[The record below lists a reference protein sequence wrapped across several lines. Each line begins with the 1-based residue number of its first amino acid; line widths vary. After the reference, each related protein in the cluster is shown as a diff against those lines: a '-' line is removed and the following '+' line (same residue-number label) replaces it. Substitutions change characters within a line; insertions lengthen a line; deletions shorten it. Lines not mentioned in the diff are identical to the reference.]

1 MLDKKKKR
9 QVIILMT
16 ILFFVGVSATDIYVP
31 SLPQMVKDFNTVPS
45 NVNLTISSFS
55 MSIAFFVL
63 FTGEIS
69 NRFGRRRVLIAGVT
83 IFGVAAFLMSIINNL
98 WLMIL
103 FRSIQAIGA
112 AVILI
117 VPRLILKDS
126 MNEQEQIRANGM
138 LLTGL
143 ILSPA
148 ISPVIGAHLAEWFGW
163 RSTFLFTALMA
174 LVIVIWAYS
183 ILPETIQEP
192 IKKFKAP
199 MVYIRA
205 YGRLMTNRVFLA
217 LTLIY
222 ACGVAAYFSF
232 IGVSSYLYINRWHVL
247 AVNYAYIFLGL
258 SVAYMLGNQ
267 VMQRLNK
274 QNYPPV
280 KIIGI
285 GVYSTFI
292 GMVVILFSY
301 LIWHG
306 HHEILVISVTCG
318 VLFMRAANALINPP
332 TQIKIMNYFYP
343 NSAQALGLNM
353 CFGFGFSSLATY
365 LVTLFP
371 DFPFASL
378 VVLSFIYIIICVLV
392 YVGNRHLLGDK

>member
-1 MLDKKKKR
+1 MLDKNKKR
-9 QVIILMT
+9 QIILLMT
-16 ILFFVGVSATDIYVP
+16 ILFFLGVSATDIYVP
-31 SLPQMVKDFNTVPS
+31 SLPQMVKDFHTVPS

-69 NRFGRRRVLIAGVT
+69 NRYGRRRVLIAGVT
-83 IFGVAAFLMSIINNL
+83 IFGIAAFLMSIINNL

-103 FRSIQAIGA
+103 LRSIQAIGA

-126 MNEQEQIRANGM
+126 MNEQEQIRANGL

-163 RSTFLFTALMA
+163 RSNFIFTGLMA
-174 LVIVIWAYS
+174 LVTVIWAYTL
-183 ILPETIQEP
+183 LPETIQDP
-192 IKKFKAP
+192 IRKFKAP
-199 MVYIRA
+199 MDYISA
-205 YGRLMTNRVFLA
+205 YGKLLTNRVFLA
-217 LTLIY
+217 LTMIY

-232 IGVSSYLYINRWHVL
+232 IGVSSYLYINRWQVSV
-247 AVNYAYIFLGL
+247 VNYSYIFLAL
-258 SVAYMLGNQ
+258 SLAYLVGNQ
-267 VMQRLNK
+267 VMQWLNK
-274 QNYPPV
+274 NNYSPV
-280 KIIGI
+280 TIIGI

-292 GMVVILFSY
+292 GMVVILLSY
-301 LIWHG
+301 LLWSG
-306 HHEILVISVTCG
+306 HHEILVISVSCG

-353 CFGFGFSSLATY
+353 FFGFGFSSLATY
-365 LVTLFP
+365 FVTIFP
-371 DFPFASL
+371 AFPFASL
-378 VVLSFIYIIICVLV
+378 VVLSFIYISICFYVYIRNKGVLS
-392 YVGNRHLLGDK
+392 

>member
-1 MLDKKKKR
+1 MLEKNVKR
-9 QVIILMT
+9 QIIALMT
-16 ILFFVGVSATDIYVP
+16 VLFFVGVSATDIYVP
-31 SLPQMVKDFNTVPS
+31 SLPQMVKDFNTIPS
-45 NVNLTISSFS
+45 NVNLTLSSFS
-55 MSIAFFVL
+55 LSIAFFVL

-69 NRFGRRRVLIAGVT
+69 NRFGRRWVLITGVA
-83 IFGVAAFLMSIINNL
+83 IFGLSAFLMSIINNL

-103 FRSIQAIGA
+103 LRSIQAIGA

-117 VPRLILKDS
+117 IPRLILKDS

-148 ISPVIGAHLAEWFGW
+148 ISPIVGAHLAEWFGW
-163 RSTFLFTALMA
+163 RSTFLFTAIMA
-174 LVIVIWAYS
+174 LIIIIWAFK

-192 IKKFKAP
+192 IGKFKAP
-199 MVYIRA
+199 KAYINA
-205 YGRLMTNRVFLA
+205 YGRLVTNRIFLV

-232 IGVSSYLYINRWHVL
+232 IGVSSYLYINRWHVST
-247 AVNYAYIFLGL
+247 VNYSYIFLAL
-258 SVAYMLGNQ
+258 SLSYLIGNQ
-267 VMQRLNK
+267 VMQWLNK
-274 QNYPPV
+274 NNYSPV

-292 GMVVILFSY
+292 GTMLILFSY

-306 HHEILVISVTCG
+306 DHEVLVISVTCG

-332 TQIKIMNYFYP
+332 VQIKVMSYFYP
-343 NSAQALGLNM
+343 DSAQALGLNM
-353 CFGFGFSSLATY
+353 CFGFGFSSLSTY
-365 LVTLFP
+365 FVTLFP

-378 VVLSFIYIIICVLV
+378 VILSFIYIAICFYV
-392 YVGNRHLLGDK
+392 YVSNKKLLT